1 MIDSEIA
8 FVIVNILKVNEPL
21 VVPVPVR
28 RLIVFDTNGVKEVD
42 SGFRITHFCTT
53 TPLYPSFALETPPP
67 PFDSGGGEE
76 SRERRKEGKEGCV
89 E

>member
-28 RLIVFDTNGVKEVD
+28 RLIVFDTNGVKEVVG
-42 SGFRITHFCTT
+42 GFRITHFYSAH
-53 TPLYPSFALETPPP
+53 PSLPSFLRSRDPPP
-67 PFDSGGGEE
+67 PLSKGGK